1 MSPTGPEFDA
11 AARSLFRG
19 NCEELLKLK
28 PFLTIVS
35 NQCDRTLVAYALVWN
50 LAQWGTGV
58 MFDQRKYP
66 DAVSPASPRRGNE
79 IRPGERKITAM
90 GIEIHGGLWGEQAT
104 EDFYLCQ
111 FADWLREFNETIGL
125 TISIDAAIFEDGEIV
140 GPNESELDQA
150 FLAYV
155 DAKQEYYRAIVKRL
169 DSGMPFD
176 EAFAPIEAFVKADI
190 ADPALH
196 GDNVRARW
204 TRESGWRSS
213 PLEDSIRR

>member
-104 EDFYLCQ
+104 EDFYLASSPAGLENSMRRLGSRSALTRQ
-111 FADWLREFNETIGL
+111 SSKTARSWARTSRNSTRLSWLT
-125 TISIDAAIFEDGEIV
+125 
-140 GPNESELDQA
+140 
-150 FLAYV
+150 
-155 DAKQEYYRAIVKRL
+155 
-169 DSGMPFD
+169 
-176 EAFAPIEAFVKADI
+176 
-190 ADPALH
+190 
-196 GDNVRARW
+196 W
-204 TRESGWRSS
+204 TRSRSTTEQS
-213 PLEDSIRR
+213 